1 MPKKAAQATRGQ
13 VMLRLNLQDRLP
25 VRPVPPGCHV
35 VLLKSGQSLEHMG
48 NELHPSTT
56 IGVLHAADAPII
68 ASDSWL
74 DWLLSE
80 SSHLVH
86 PSFV

>member
-1 MPKKAAQATRGQ
+1 M
-13 VMLRLNLQDRLP
+13 DRYVTIEP
-25 VRPVPPGCHV
+25 SRPLASPSGSPSCHV